1 MNFIQKGLSN
11 LQAIYSVSRDVA
23 TKKKKQKII
32 FSVLLKNLIALIEIV
47 IFICLAF
54 LITGEVSEDK
64 ITNFVNIDSI
74 SVFLPAL
81 IILRIFVNYIEHINA
96 ENLSIATRES
106 LVKSI
111 TRKFYSKPNL
121 SYTYVN
127 YKKQEASQISDIY
140 KIFISL
146 IGTTLQLLI
155 FMGTLVYL
163 DTQVFTLLTLTLIL
177 LFFPVKKLL
186 GIFKDIAR
194 KSTEYGVEIDNT
206 LERVISNFYLIKI
219 LKKEDSEIKEYDRIY
234 QKGIDLAKKTAK
246 LVFVRFHLFNT
257 LVTLLISIVLVQQ
270 FREINLTLEIAF
282 LLMRGVQ
289 YFGEISRRYSDLLE
303 KDHYV
308 NRYIDDMKDITYDK
322 KGNVV
327 HNSKNESDIA
337 VIGENLLFKYDKSD
351 TEIFENLNFQFEK
364 NTHNLILGPNGSGKS
379 TLIGLITGVFK
390 PNEGSITVNGSNF
403 SYVGPVPLIFN
414 DSLLK
419 NLSYGV
425 EEKNIQEQI
434 FIEYLNKFN
443 VFEEGNENR
452 LHDNVTHNT
461 LSSGQMQKVSFIRAF
476 LREPDILF
484 LDEAISNIDKKSV
497 HVIINELNNF
507 KGTIINITHNP
518 EKFSYADRSFNI
530 INKRLVE
537 NN

>member
-1 MNFIQKGLSN
+1 MNFIQKGLAN
-11 LQAIYSVSRDVA
+11 LKAIYSVSRDVA

-64 ITNFVNIDSI
+64 ITDFVNIDSI

-81 IILRIFVNYIEHINA
+81 IILRIFINYIEHINA

-163 DTQVFTLLTLTLIL
+163 DTQVFTILTLTLIV

-206 LERVISNFYLIKI
+206 LERVISNYYLIKI
-219 LKKEDSEIKEYDRIY
+219 LKKEDSEINFYSFSSAIY
-234 QKGIDLAKKTAK
+234 
-246 LVFVRFHLFNT
+246 
-257 LVTLLISIVLVQQ
+257 
-270 FREINLTLEIAF
+270 
-282 LLMRGVQ
+282 
-289 YFGEISRRYSDLLE
+289 
-303 KDHYV
+303 
-308 NRYIDDMKDITYDK
+308 
-322 KGNVV
+322 GN
-327 HNSKNESDIA
+327 
-337 VIGENLLFKYDKSD
+337 
-351 TEIFENLNFQFEK
+351 
-364 NTHNLILGPNGSGKS
+364 
-379 TLIGLITGVFK
+379 
-390 PNEGSITVNGSNF
+390 
-403 SYVGPVPLIFN
+403 
-414 DSLLK
+414 
-419 NLSYGV
+419 
-425 EEKNIQEQI
+425 
-434 FIEYLNKFN
+434 
-443 VFEEGNENR
+443 
-452 LHDNVTHNT
+452 
-461 LSSGQMQKVSFIRAF
+461 
-476 LREPDILF
+476 
-484 LDEAISNIDKKSV
+484 
-497 HVIINELNNF
+497 
-507 KGTIINITHNP
+507 
-518 EKFSYADRSFNI
+518 
-530 INKRLVE
+530 
-537 NN
+537 

>member
-1 MNFIQKGLSN
+1 MNFIQKGLAN
-11 LQAIYSVSRDVA
+11 LKAIYSVSRDVA

-64 ITNFVNIDSI
+64 ITDFVNIDSI

-81 IILRIFVNYIEHINA
+81 IILRIFINYIEHINA

-163 DTQVFTLLTLTLIL
+163 DTQVFTILTLTLIV

-206 LERVISNFYLIKI
+206 LERVISNYYLIKI

-270 FREINLTLEIAF
+270 FMEIDLTLEIAF

-308 NRYIDDMKDITYDK
+308 NRYINDMKDITYDK

-327 HNSKNESDIA
+327 HNSKNENDMA
-337 VIGENLLFKYDKSD
+337 AIGENLLFKYDKSD

-364 NTHNLILGPNGSGKS
+364 DTHNLILGPNGSGKS

-390 PNEGSITVNGSNF
+390 PNEGSIIVNGSNF

-414 DSLLK
+414 DSLFK

-425 EEKNIQEQI
+425 EEKNIQEEI

-443 VFEEGNENR
+443 VFEEGNDNR
-452 LHDNVTHNT
+452 LQDNVTHNT
-461 LSSGQMQKVSFIRAF
+461 LSSGQMQKISFIRAF

-497 HVIINELNNF
+497 DLIVSELDKF

-518 EKFSYADRSFNI
+518 EKFSNADKSFNI
-530 INKRLVE
+530 INKRLFQK
-537 NN
+537 N